1 MLWSRAAPVVRFWY
15 CEHRFRKDWKA
26 QQNPKSLSS
35 ICARFRVHKLR
46 RRNGCRLVQCTNT
59 FPRRATSVLSGTVV
73 KQEGG
78 RHLLTSA
85 AISSRFIQNPY
96 QQVYFA
102 YDCAMYLQVRPAK
115 DAPKMSDPLKVSPKQ
130 CPLFYGV
137 RNVRFSFLGCH
148 LCNISLFRESKM
160 SKYSFRVLEM

>member
-1 MLWSRAAPVVRFWY
+1 MEQGRSGRPVLVLVAPFPEGLESPAEPEKPIFNIRAY
-15 CEHRFRKDWKA
+15 
-26 QQNPKSLSS
+26 
-35 ICARFRVHKLR
+35 RVHK
-46 RRNGCRLVQCTNT
+46 NLVRVSVFNNCAGATAAVWIQCTNT

-102 YDCAMYLQVRPAK
+102 YDCAMYPQVRPAK
-115 DAPKMSDPLKVSPKQ
+115 DAHKMYAPLNVSPKQ
-130 CPLFYGV
+130 
-137 RNVRFSFLGCH
+137 
-148 LCNISLFRESKM
+148 
-160 SKYSFRVLEM
+160 